1 MREIEVDE
9 NLCDKCQGSLC
20 GCKAKEESKVIKD
33 EVLITCKEFFPRA
46 RSGYCVNCESGGR
59 E

>member
-1 MREIEVDE
+1 MDE